1 VKTEPGVD
9 LLSPFWIEY
18 KKVCS
23 LELKGGEMKRY
34 VCTVCGYIYVPEN
47 GDPDGGIAPG
57 TPFEKLPAG
66 WVCPMC
72 GAGKE
77 AFEEE

>member
-1 VKTEPGVD
+1 
-9 LLSPFWIEY
+9 
-18 KKVCS
+18 
-23 LELKGGEMKRY
+23 MKRY

-77 AFEEE
+77 AFAEEQPDHRGSFAHLLSRKNRGV

>member
-1 VKTEPGVD
+1 
-9 LLSPFWIEY
+9 
-18 KKVCS
+18 
-23 LELKGGEMKRY
+23 MKRY
-34 VCTVCGYIYVPEN
+34 VCTVSGYIYVPEN
-47 GDPDGGIAPG
+47 GYPDGGIAPG